1 MNIYLNSEQ
10 IQSMWLSYYNEKQ
23 GKPCEQGSL
32 YWTCGYCWTKTCR
45 KSHYCLALFR
55 KMTKKMVKNS
65 QINDQNEIQLNSM
78 EKKMIF
84 WKPSKA
90 QGIEFAWIPRREGSR
105 ESTVLSGE
113 ISWFE
118 RKIGIHEREMHGYL
132 EKRTALRSLFWQWT
146 PWFIMQ

>member
-1 MNIYLNSEQ
+1 
-10 IQSMWLSYYNEKQ
+10 
-23 GKPCEQGSL
+23 
-32 YWTCGYCWTKTCR
+32 
-45 KSHYCLALFR
+45 
-55 KMTKKMVKNS
+55 MVKNS

-90 QGIEFAWIPRREGSR
+90 QGIEYAWIPRREGSR

-118 RKIGIHEREMHGYL
+118 RKNGIHERDAWVSG
-132 EKRTALRSLFWQWT
+132 KKDRIAVSLT
-146 PWFIMQ
+146 MDTLIHNAIMQWNSGANLG